1 MNKASNCPRR
11 GALLRRIRVNLTA
24 IRLIGLSFGLS
35 LARATV
41 CSGTTHRPHHNEYW
55 RHHCRAE

>member
-24 IRLIGLSFGLS
+24 IRLIGLSLGLS
-35 LARATV
+35 LATPLFR
-41 CSGTTHRPHHNEYW
+41 SGTTHRAHYNEYW